1 MENLA
6 YYIEFLKLQFP
17 VELTLKTKSNKH
29 DDAVYLPKFSNRGN
43 LKAHK
48 ITLYLGNQDIYAR
61 RSIDE
66 LIAHELIHAWQ
77 QENKIVEWHGINFR
91 LRAIE
96 MSQHFNLPNIYL
108 AELDADF

>member
-17 VELTLKTKSNKH
+17 VELTIKTKSNKH

-48 ITLYLGNQDIYAR
+48 IVVYLGNQDIYAR
-61 RSIDE
+61 RTLDE

-91 LRAIE
+91 LRAIAMDDE
-96 MSQHFNLPNIYL
+96 FDLPNIYL
-108 AELDADF
+108 ADLDLE

>member
-6 YYIEFLKLQFP
+6 YYIEFLGLKSP

-29 DDAVYLPKFSNRGN
+29 SDALYLPKFNNRGH

-48 ITLYLGNQDIYAR
+48 ITVFLGNQTPNSR
-61 RSIDE
+61 RSLDE

-77 QENKIVEWHGINFR
+77 QENNIAEFHGLNFVLQAIR
-91 LRAIE
+91 LDE
-96 MSQHFNLPNIYL
+96 KFDLPNIYL
-108 AELDADF
+108 AELDDE

>member
-6 YYIEFLKLQFP
+6 YYIQFLELQFP
-17 VELTLKTKSNKH
+17 VELTFKTKSNKH

-61 RSIDE
+61 RTLDE

-77 QENKIVEWHGINFR
+77 QENKIVEWHGPNFIMM
-91 LRAIE
+91 AIA
-96 MSQHFNLPNIYL
+96 MKHTFDLPNIYL

>member
-6 YYIEFLKLQFP
+6 YYIEFLGLKSP

-29 DDAVYLPKFSNRGN
+29 SDAVYLPKFSNKGN

-48 ITLYLGNQDIYAR
+48 IVVFLGNQDVNSKR
-61 RSIDE
+61 TLNE

-77 QENKIVEWHGINFR
+77 QENNIAEFHGLNFV
-91 LRAIE
+91 LQAIAMDE
-96 MSQHFNLPNIYL
+96 KFDLPNIYI
-108 AELDADF
+108 AELDDE

>member
-6 YYIEFLKLQFP
+6 YYIKFLGLKSP

-29 DDAVYLPKFSNRGN
+29 SDAVYWPKFSNKGN

-48 ITLYLGNQDIYAR
+48 ITVFLGNQDVNSKR
-61 RSIDE
+61 NLDE

-77 QENKIVEWHGINFR
+77 QENNIAEFHGLNFV
-91 LRAIE
+91 LQAIAMDE
-96 MSQHFNLPNIYL
+96 KFDLPNIYL
-108 AELDADF
+108 AELDDE

>member
-6 YYIEFLKLQFP
+6 YYIQFLELQFP
-17 VELTLKTKSNKH
+17 VELTFKTKSNKH

-61 RSIDE
+61 RTLDE

-77 QENKIVEWHGINFR
+77 QENNIAEFHGLNFV
-91 LRAIE
+91 LQAIKLDDK
-96 MSQHFNLPNIYL
+96 FDLPNIYL
-108 AELDADF
+108 AELDDE

>member
-6 YYIEFLKLQFP
+6 YYIEFLGLKSP

-29 DDAVYLPKFSNRGN
+29 SDAVYLPKFSNKGN

-48 ITLYLGNQDIYAR
+48 IVVFLGNLDVNAKR
-61 RSIDE
+61 TLNE

-77 QENKIVEWHGINFR
+77 QENNIAEFHGVNFVLQAIR
-91 LRAIE
+91 LDE
-96 MSQHFNLPNIYL
+96 KFDLPNIYL
-108 AELDADF
+108 AELDDE

>member
-6 YYIEFLKLQFP
+6 YYIKFLGLKSP

-29 DDAVYLPKFSNRGN
+29 SDAVYWPEFSNKGN

-48 ITLYLGNQDIYAR
+48 ITVFLGNQTPNSR
-61 RSIDE
+61 RSLDE

-77 QENKIVEWHGINFR
+77 QENNIAEFHGLNFI
-91 LRAIE
+91 LLAIQ
-96 MSQHFNLPNIYL
+96 MSDEFNLPNIYL
-108 AELDADF
+108 ADLDDE

>member
-6 YYIEFLKLQFP
+6 YYIEFLGLKSP

-29 DDAVYLPKFSNRGN
+29 SDALYLPKFNNKGN

-48 ITLYLGNQDIYAR
+48 ITVFLGNQSANSPR
-61 RSIDE
+61 TLDE

-77 QENKIVEWHGINFR
+77 QENNISEFHGINFLLQAIR
-91 LRAIE
+91 LDE
-96 MSQHFNLPNIYL
+96 KFDLPNIYL
-108 AELDADF
+108 AELDDE